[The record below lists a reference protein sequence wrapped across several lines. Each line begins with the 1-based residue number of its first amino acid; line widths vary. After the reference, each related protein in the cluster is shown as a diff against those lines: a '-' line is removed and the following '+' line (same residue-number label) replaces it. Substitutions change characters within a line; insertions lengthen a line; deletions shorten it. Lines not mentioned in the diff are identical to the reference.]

1 MNTLHN
7 LKFVISNF
15 WWTKCYLLP
24 PFKISND
31 CVSASEHSVHW
42 GINPP
47 PSPPSPP
54 PQKHHPSSF
63 RILRPPKSANCPS
76 LPFSGNYPIYIGFS
90 WPSPPPLPKTWIFR
104 WTPKILKFFISF
116 TPTYLLKV
124 SKVLVK
130 ITQFEFLVVT
140 EQSNLVYKL
149 FCPDFSLFFI

>member
-24 PFKISND
+24 PSKISND

-47 PSPPSPP
+47 P
-54 PQKHHPSSF
+54 PQKYHPFFLSNSPH
-63 RILRPPKSANCPS
+63 PPKPANCPS
-76 LPFSGNYPIYIGFS
+76 LPFSGNSPVYIGFS
-90 WPSPPPLPKTWIFR
+90 WPPSPPSPHPPYNLDFSVNPKNI
-104 WTPKILKFFISF
+104 KFFISF

-124 SKVLVK
+124 SKFLVK
-130 ITQFEFLVVT
+130 ISQFEFFVVI
-140 EQSNLVYKL
+140 EQSILVYKL
-149 FCPDFSLFFI
+149 FCR